1 MEFFDPD
8 MTDSSSQSDTSGCG
22 SRGRAPHA
30 TLRRRKGTLNAK
42 ERNIRRL
49 ESNERERMRMH
60 SLNDAF
66 QVFIRLGVIIVNVQ
80 ILINKCSQSLRE
92 VIPHVKKERR
102 LSKIETLTLAKNYI
116 TALTDV
122 IVMMRGDEDNHNN
135 SIDSPINCTLLQV
148 TVLSKCKEFKTKK
161 ECFMETL
168 KN

>member
-1 MEFFDPD
+1 MHFRYAIDV
-8 MTDSSSQSDTSGCG
+8 
-22 SRGRAPHA
+22 
-30 TLRRRKGTLNAK
+30 N
-42 ERNIRRL
+42 NINVPNTCYL
-49 ESNERERMRMH
+49 
-60 SLNDAF
+60 
-66 QVFIRLGVIIVNVQ
+66 VIC
-80 ILINKCSQSLRE
+80 LQSLRE

-161 ECFMETL
+161 DCFVETL